1 MCGFQM
7 WGPCHGWWFQVTRAL
22 GESQGVLLDGGGCGL
37 HTAVAH
43 VRAYFTRGPF
53 AASAVRWGALCLN
66 LQLFRGLAQLTR
78 C

>member
-1 MCGFQM
+1 M
-7 WGPCHGWWFQVTRAL
+7 
-22 GESQGVLLDGGGCGL
+22 GGGCGL

-53 AASAVRWGALCLN
+53 AASAVRWGALCLK